1 MHQTLANA
9 TFQVI
14 AGQSLGSGFS
24 FLRDDLVITNWH
36 VIKSLVDITTS
47 STRGPVTL
55 LTESHQ
61 SLQAQIQ
68 RVDIANDI
76 AVMQLSEALP
86 AGRVVL
92 QPSPNFTPTRGKR
105 LIFAGYPHGF
115 SDLLTSEAIIS
126 APMEDGK
133 FAIDGMV
140 NGGNSGG
147 PIIELESGDVVGI
160 VTERRYPGKVEAD
173 AIAERSKRLLV
184 EIGNMGVNVRFG
196 GVDFARVNSLYAES
210 LATIVKILESNAN
223 PGIGIG
229 FPIKPIIDA
238 IATLKAE

>member
-1 MHQTLANA
+1 
-9 TFQVI
+9 
-14 AGQSLGSGFS
+14 
-24 FLRDDLVITNWH
+24 
-36 VIKSLVDITTS
+36 S

-68 RVDIANDI
+68 RVDIENDI

-105 LIFAGYPHGF
+105 LIFAGYPHGL

-133 FAIDGMV
+133 FA
-140 NGGNSGG
+140 
-147 PIIELESGDVVGI
+147 
-160 VTERRYPGKVEAD
+160 
-173 AIAERSKRLLV
+173 
-184 EIGNMGVNVRFG
+184 
-196 GVDFARVNSLYAES
+196 
-210 LATIVKILESNAN
+210 
-223 PGIGIG
+223 
-229 FPIKPIIDA
+229 
-238 IATLKAE
+238 